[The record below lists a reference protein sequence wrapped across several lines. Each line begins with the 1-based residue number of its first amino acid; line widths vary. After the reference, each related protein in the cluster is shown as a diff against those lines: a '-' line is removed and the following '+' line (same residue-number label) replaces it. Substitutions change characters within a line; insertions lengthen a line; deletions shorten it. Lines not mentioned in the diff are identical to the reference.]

1 MFEMNDCNIAFC
13 VYKMLIFQDIPCR
26 VHKNNVSFDVM
37 VKFFKTKRSK
47 TFVNLHRKQIIAV
60 HVQSSE
66 IRSDE
71 IGYSSDEFNILSLS
85 CDLNRPIN
93 R

>member
-13 VYKMLIFQDIPCR
+13 VYKMLIFQDIPCS

-47 TFVNLHRKQIIAV
+47 TCKFA
-60 HVQSSE
+60 S
-66 IRSDE
+66 
-71 IGYSSDEFNILSLS
+71 
-85 CDLNRPIN
+85 
-93 R
+93 